1 MRIGLLFPTIYASQ
15 VLYKDRIFAPRELLT
30 NLSNSLV
37 SRGHE
42 VSVFSTPDFKTN
54 AKLVGISL
62 DGVIKPLHISKFRNI
77 EEDRKEWLDSEFAKR
92 NFELNVTIKAFEYV
106 RQDKIDLL
114 HCYHDSS
121 LFFTHYFHSLFDFP
135 VIYSLHDPLPPLE
148 CFEYSEL
155 SKFKTHMY
163 ISLSEQMRKS
173 NLKLNFI
180 ANIKHGIDVNHF
192 SFSEQSSGY
201 LLFMGRLIPE
211 KGLHTA
217 ITASIRANSR
227 LKIGT
232 QFFKEDEKA
241 NTYFINKVKPYL
253 KNSLIGKPR
262 MFNDEEKRLS
272 YQQAKAFIF
281 PIEWEEP
288 FGMVMI
294 EAMACGTPVIAYNRG
309 SVSEILRDGLTG
321 FIIDPDSEDRP
332 GKGTWVIKK
341 QGIEGLVEAIQ
352 RIGEIDRRACR
363 KHVEDNFTVEKM
375 GEEYEKLYTKIIAK
389 NKNE

>member
-1 MRIGLLFPTIYASQ
+1 MRIGLLFPTIYASE

-30 NLSNSLV
+30 NLSNNLV

-42 VSVFSTPDFKTN
+42 VFVFSTPDFKTN
-54 AKLVGISL
+54 AKLVGIPL

-77 EEDRKEWLDSEFAKR
+77 EGDRREWLDTEFSKR
-92 NFELNVTIKAFEYV
+92 NFELNVTKNAFQYV
-106 RQDKIDLL
+106 KQNKLDLL

-135 VIYSLHDPLPPLE
+135 IIYSLHDPLPPLE
-148 CFEYSEL
+148 TFEYSEL

-173 NLKLNFI
+173 TLKLNFV
-180 ANIKHGIDVNHF
+180 ANIKHGIDIHHF
-192 SFSEQSSGY
+192 SFNQHPSDY

-211 KGLHTA
+211 KGLHSA
-217 ITASIRANSR
+217 IAVSLKTNIR
-227 LKIGT
+227 LEIGT
-232 QFFKEDEKA
+232 QFFKADEKA
-241 NTYFINKVKPYL
+241 NTYFVNKVKPYL
-253 KNSLIGKPR
+253 NNSLIGKPR
-262 MFNDEEKRLS
+262 MFNDEEKRLA
-272 YQQAKAFIF
+272 YQQAMAFIF

-294 EAMACGTPVIAYNRG
+294 EAMSCGTPVIAYNRG
-309 SVSEILRDGLTG
+309 SVPEVLRDGLTG

-352 RIGEIDRRACR
+352 RIGEIDRRDCR
-363 KHVEDNFTVEKM
+363 KHVEENFSVEKM
-375 GEEYEKLYTKIIAK
+375 GENYEKIYQEVVKKT
-389 NKNE
+389 NE